1 MRKDI
6 NSRKNIKEINIAE
19 ESLNTNRHIYGV
31 DFSGAKDAG
40 KNIWIA
46 GGIVEGKKLR
56 IEDCCRASS
65 LSSAGKDRDSCLAAL
80 RDFIAREK
88 NSIFGADFPFGLPN
102 KVIQELFKVGTWTE
116 FVRDFYK
123 TFSSPKDFRKTC
135 WKAANNSELKRITDK
150 CSKTPFSP
158 YNIRVCYQTYYGIH
172 DILYQL
178 ISTDQACVLPMQGIE
193 RGKTIIIEIC
203 PASTLK
209 QLKKQPNGK
218 NLYKPYKGKGEGYRN
233 QRLQIVDA
241 LIKTNLI
248 LISNPIRTIAL
259 NDTGGDA
266 LDSIIA
272 AYSTFCA
279 SCKHFA
285 LEDEKDC
292 EDDYERS
299 HEKYYRLEGYVFA

>member
-1 MRKDI
+1 MR
-6 NSRKNIKEINIAE
+6 EVNIAE
-19 ESLNTNRHIYGV
+19 KSRDTNRHIYGI

-40 KNIWIA
+40 KKIWIA
-46 GGIVEGKKLR
+46 RGIAEGRKLR
-56 IEDCCRASS
+56 IEDCCQASS
-65 LSSAGKDRDSCLAAL
+65 LPGAGNDRDSCLAAL

-102 KVIQELFKVGTWTE
+102 KVIQELFKVGTWAE
-116 FVRDFYK
+116 FVRDFYE
-123 TFSSPKDFRKTC
+123 TFSGPKDFRKTC
-135 WKAANNSELKRITDK
+135 WKAANSSELKRVTDK

-158 YNIRVCYQTYYGIH
+158 YNLRVCYQTYYGIH
-172 DILYQL
+172 DILYPL
-178 ISTDQACVLPMQGIE
+178 VSAGRARVLPMQGVE
-193 RGKTIIIEIC
+193 SGKTIIIEIC

-209 QLKKQPNGK
+209 QLEKRPSGK
-218 NLYKPYKGKGEGYRN
+218 NLYKTYKGRGEEYRN

-241 LIKTNLI
+241 LMKTS
-248 LISNPIRTIAL
+248 LISIPDSIRTTAL

-285 LEDEKDC
+285 VEDKKDC
-292 EDDYERS
+292 EKDYEKDY
-299 HEKYYRLEGYVFA
+299 HLEGYVFA